1 MEQKKERCKFLTRVK
16 NFFCNY
22 SFIIGLLII
31 IFGFDIYCNID
42 YICVTDESIV
52 LVFVGI
58 LATFIV
64 MGNYAQ
70 VVKIE
75 NDLKEEIQ
83 RTATKEARKV
93 AADVIKQSM
102 KNNKISIKDDDIVNL
117 LVHMASTAK
126 NILDRKEYLEA
137 ALEKCDNEEEKKKI
151 QDLID
156 TTRKAIDNNY
166 LPDIL

>member
-1 MEQKKERCKFLTRVK
+1 MNLLK
-16 NFFCNY
+16 
-22 SFIIGLLII
+22 IIGLTVFAITISLGTAYLIMYI
-31 IFGFDIYCNID
+31 QNKQGLFIDINGTIL
-42 YICVTDESIV
+42 T
-52 LVFVGI
+52 FVGI

-64 MGNYAQ
+64 VGNYAQ

-83 RTATKEARKV
+83 RKATKEARKV

-102 KNNKISIKDDDIVNL
+102 KNNKISIKDDDVVNL

-126 NILDRKEYLEA
+126 NVLDRKEYLEA
-137 ALEKCDNEEEKKKI
+137 ALEKCDNDDDKKKI
-151 QDLID
+151 QSMID
-156 TTRKAIDNNY
+156 ATQKAIDNNY

>member
-1 MEQKKERCKFLTRVK
+1 MEQKKEQCRFLTRVK
-16 NFFCNY
+16 SCLCNY
-22 SFIIGLLII
+22 FFVIGLLII

-64 MGNYAQ
+64 LGNYAQ

-83 RTATKEARKV
+83 RKATKEARKV
-93 AADVIKQSM
+93 AAEIGRAHV
-102 KNNKISIKDDDIVNL
+102 
-117 LVHMASTAK
+117 
-126 NILDRKEYLEA
+126 
-137 ALEKCDNEEEKKKI
+137 
-151 QDLID
+151 
-156 TTRKAIDNNY
+156 
-166 LPDIL
+166 